1 MALRK
6 LDVYR
11 IDFSKNSHY
20 NILHSPKSGS
30 ALNSARAR
38 HSKINSKSNDKD
50 NSIFSRLPEREDV
63 AESLLARIECLPP
76 LNFSSEH
83 IIFDDVSK
91 G

>member
-20 NILHSPKSGS
+20 NIL
-30 ALNSARAR
+30 

-83 IIFDDVSK
+83 IFFDDVSK